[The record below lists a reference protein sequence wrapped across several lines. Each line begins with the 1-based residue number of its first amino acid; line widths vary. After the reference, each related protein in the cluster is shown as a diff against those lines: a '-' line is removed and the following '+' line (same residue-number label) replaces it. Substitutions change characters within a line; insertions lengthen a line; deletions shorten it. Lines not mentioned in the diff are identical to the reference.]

1 MIRIFRTLRQR
12 LLPENRASRYLLYAL
27 GEIVLV
33 VIGILIALQVNT
45 WNEERKLDK
54 ERVAILQNLRIDLA
68 NDIENYKMNIVRL
81 EQRQQIA
88 NEVLEIFEQLPSEID
103 SSDTA
108 RKLLILGY
116 IEEHNPSF
124 ATYNE
129 IQGSGKLGLL
139 ESNELKTELANYRSA
154 FENFSLIGNNWNED
168 LKDYE
173 RIISGYFSG
182 NIPLQNHDFLDD
194 RVQQNANLR
203 FDLVEMSE
211 NPDLISRIRHITYF
225 TKIQI
230 DIKRN
235 VITPMCEA
243 IIDKID
249 GELRVTGSL
258 E

>member
-1 MIRIFRTLRQR
+1 MIRFFRTLRQR
-12 LLPENRASRYLLYAL
+12 LLAENKVTRYMAYAV

-33 VIGILIALQVNT
+33 VIGILLALQVNN

-54 ERVAILQNLRIDLA
+54 ERIAILKNLKIDLV

-81 EQRQQIA
+81 EQRQEIA
-88 NEVLEIFEQLPSEID
+88 NEVLEIFENIPKKID
-103 SSDTA
+103 SSEIA

-139 ESNELKTELANYRSA
+139 ESNDLKTELANYRST
-154 FENFSLIGNNWNED
+154 FENFRLIGNNWNED
-168 LKDYE
+168 IKDYE

-182 NIPLQNHDFLDD
+182 NIPLQNHDFLDN
-194 RVQQNANLR
+194 RSQQNADLR
-203 FDLVEMSE
+203 FNLLEMSE
-211 NPDLISRIRHITYF
+211 NHDLISRIRHITYF

-235 VITPMCEA
+235 LISPMCNR
-243 IIDKID
+243 IIGNID
-249 GELRVTGSL
+249 RELALTGS
-258 E
+258 